1 MRPLKSRQS
10 HLLQP
15 LDEILAAP
23 ANVRILRVLGR
34 RRVPISAGE
43 LAKSAALSRTST
55 YPVLRQ
61 LERVGVVEFVG
72 AGSQKLVQMSDRHPL
87 ARILREL
94 FKAEAN
100 RFEALGIALR
110 KLLSNLRRPPLSAW
124 AIEATHGVQLSDM
137 LDLYVVTHPEDLES
151 TTDYLNEHLA
161 DIERT
166 FGVHVTIKPLTRS
179 ELETLPV
186 SPPTSH
192 DDLVLIAGVPP
203 GALRVRPGVAHTHR
217 TFASH
222 DAHDQRSRRLALAIG
237 AKIRR
242 DPDLIALAESN
253 ARRRLRKASPRE
265 RRELTEWIRILS
277 TMSPAR
283 LERFLVED
291 NERAIRL
298 RQTLPMLNVLS
309 AAEREAVLR
318 SETDADV
325 IKAVRSDDT
334 R

>member
-1 MRPLKSRQS
+1 M
-10 HLLQP
+10 LQP

-23 ANVRILRVLGR
+23 ANVRLLRVLSR

-43 LAKSAALSRTST
+43 LAKSAALTRTST

-61 LERVGVVEFVG
+61 LEGVGVVEFVG

-87 ARILREL
+87 TRVLREL

-100 RFEALGIALR
+100 RFEALTVALR

-124 AIEATHGVQLSDM
+124 AIEATRSVQPNDI
-137 LDLYVVTHPEDLES
+137 LDLYVVSHPEDLES
-151 TTDYLNEHLA
+151 TTDFLNAHLA
-161 DIERT
+161 DIERK
-166 FGVHVTIKPLTRS
+166 FGVHIAVRPLTRS
-179 ELETLPV
+179 ELETLPD
-186 SPPTSH
+186 SPLPSP

-203 GALRVRPGVAHTHR
+203 QALRVRRNEAHRHQ
-217 TFASH
+217 TFTSH
-222 DAHDQRSRRLALAIG
+222 DEHDRRSRRLALAVG
-237 AKIRR
+237 TKIRR
-242 DPDLIALAESN
+242 DPDLITVAQDN
-253 ARRRLRKASPRE
+253 VRRRLPNASPRE
-265 RRELTEWIRILS
+265 RRELAEWIRILS

-309 AAEREAVLR
+309 ATEREAVIR
-318 SETDADV
+318 SESDADV
-325 IKAVRSDDT
+325 LEAVRSDDT